1 MAHQSLCSSIGM
13 PHSIQTRILFLGWVF
28 HPKSLANL
36 DIRASRLRAKTLLGP
51 EWFSYFA
58 ATIILAGMALPPPAP
73 APDPPASR
81 PRGRRSGRYAGPLLS
96 AVTVLLFLAAIL
108 GAEGLLRLFG
118 TDRLE
123 DDPATGL
130 GRLHRYSETY
140 GWELRPGFRG
150 EWGGKSTTVNA
161 RGGRGEEHPYE
172 KASGRPRVV
181 MLGDSLAFGFQVADD
196 ETFSARIEA
205 AGRFDVVNLAVPG
218 YGTDQALIRLEEE
231 GLRYHPDVVVLN
243 FCLENDIVDN
253 VSSTFFYDG
262 VHPKPY
268 FRLEGGVLRKY
279 DAHLGRSAPVRLA
292 LWLREHSRLYSR
304 LVGSPPVPRG
314 GGEWAQRMAEVLGD
328 RESAVALAAALIARM
343 GEVTRARGASFLV
356 LVYPNKA
363 AFKDGSPLLDALVH
377 SPRLQD
383 VRVIDMGDRFRAR
396 GLRFGDFAQDAIGHL
411 SPTGHR
417 VTAAIVEELLS
428 SR

>member
-1 MAHQSLCSSIGM
+1 
-13 PHSIQTRILFLGWVF
+13 
-28 HPKSLANL
+28 
-36 DIRASRLRAKTLLGP
+36 
-51 EWFSYFA
+51 
-58 ATIILAGMALPPPAP
+58 MALHPPAP
-73 APDPPASR
+73 APPSGPRASNPPGQPSR
-81 PRGRRSGRYAGPLLS
+81 WYAGPLLS
-96 AVTVLLFLAAIL
+96 AVTVFLFLAALL
-108 GAEGLLRLFG
+108 GAEGLLRLFA
-118 TDRLE
+118 TDRFE
-123 DDPATGL
+123 DDPAAGL

-150 EWGGKSTTVNA
+150 EWSGKRTTVNA
-161 RGGRGEEHPYE
+161 RGSRGEEHPYE
-172 KASGRPRVV
+172 KTSGRPRVV

-196 ETFSARIEA
+196 ETFSALIEA
-205 AGRFDVVNLAVPG
+205 AGRFEVVNLAVPG

-231 GLRYHPDVVVLN
+231 GLRYRPDVVVLN
-243 FCLENDIVDN
+243 FCLENDLVDN

-268 FRLEGGVLRKY
+268 FRLEGGVLHKY
-279 DAHLGRSAPVRLA
+279 DGHLRRSAPVRLA
-292 LWLREHSRLYSR
+292 LWLREHSRLYNR

-314 GGEWAQRMAEVLGD
+314 GGEWAERMEEALGD
-328 RESAVALAAALIARM
+328 RESAVAVAAALIARM
-343 GEVTRARGASFLV
+343 GEVSRARGAAFLV

-363 AFKDGSPLLDALVH
+363 AFKDGSPLLDALMR

-417 VTAAIVEELLS
+417 VAAGILEELLS
-428 SR
+428 SP

>member
-1 MAHQSLCSSIGM
+1 
-13 PHSIQTRILFLGWVF
+13 
-28 HPKSLANL
+28 
-36 DIRASRLRAKTLLGP
+36 
-51 EWFSYFA
+51 
-58 ATIILAGMALPPPAP
+58 
-73 APDPPASR
+73 
-81 PRGRRSGRYAGPLLS
+81 
-96 AVTVLLFLAAIL
+96 VTVLLFLAALL

-118 TDRLE
+118 ADGLE

-140 GWELRPGFRG
+140 GWELRPGFLG
-150 EWGGKSTTVNA
+150 EWGGKRTTVNA
-161 RGGRGEEHPYE
+161 RGSRGEAHPYE
-172 KASGRPRVV
+172 KTPGRARVV

-243 FCLENDIVDN
+243 FCIENDLVDN

-268 FRLEGGVLRKY
+268 FRLEGGILRKH
-279 DAHLGRSAPVRLA
+279 DAHLGRSALVRLA
-292 LWLREHSRLYSR
+292 FWLREHSRLYGR
-304 LVGSPPVPRG
+304 IVGRPAVPH
-314 GGEWAQRMAEVLGD
+314 GGEEWARRMAEVLGD

-343 GEVTRARGASFLV
+343 GEVARAGRAQFLV

-363 AFKDGSPLLDALVH
+363 AFKDGSSLVDELVH

-383 VRVIDMGDRFRAR
+383 VRVVDMGDRFRAR
-396 GLRFGDFAQDAIGHL
+396 GMRFGDFAQDPIGHL
-411 SPTGHR
+411 TPAGHR
-417 VTAAIVEELLS
+417 AAASIVEELLS
-428 SR
+428 LPPSP